1 MPFADI
7 VRRHLLPVA
16 AASGAAIGI
25 AIGLFLPIHAAPPLR
40 GEALQWNLPSPQA
53 IRRFETAQ
61 YESLKTAGFWN
72 TQATARGGA
81 ASTAKS
87 WTLKA
92 IMTSPIAQ
100 VAVATPGKNTQ
111 AWVRVGGS
119 LPDGSVLAAV
129 NRDAIWYELDGC
141 RRVKRLYADTGRKA
155 AGAKEDAE
163 EACIGQASHAPA
175 APSPRPASSAGPGR
189 PGATPSNGK

>member
-1 MPFADI
+1 MPLADI
-7 VRRHLLPVA
+7 VRQHLMPVA
-16 AASGAAIGI
+16 AASGAAIGV

-40 GEALQWNLPSPQA
+40 GEALQWNLPSSQA
-53 IRRFETAQ
+53 IRRFETTQ
-61 YESLKTAGFWN
+61 YHSLIAAGFWS
-72 TQATARGGA
+72 TQTPARGGA
-81 ASTAKS
+81 NAAKG

-141 RRVKRLYADTGRKA
+141 RRVKRRWR
-155 AGAKEDAE
+155 AGW
-163 EACIGQASHAPA
+163 
-175 APSPRPASSAGPGR
+175 RWAGPTRRLPGNWRSANTPCMCTASTSWTR
-189 PGATPSNGK
+189 PTPAVRPTWPG